1 MGLKNVFCPE
11 SVSLMPSELDVITSE
26 SSELIETDST
36 LPNFTKYR
44 KHLTSWVLSY
54 TSENTQQ
61 AYLNDVKIFCTFLDE
76 AGVDLLQV
84 RRTHL
89 DLFSRI
95 HEQYTESNASV
106 ARRLAAISAF
116 YRFLLL
122 DEVIEKSPADY
133 IRRPAIDPDFTAT
146 QALTQREALRLIDAA
161 TEHSLRAQTL
171 VDLLLSTGLRISE
184 ALNIKEADISE
195 GRLLITRKGGKKS
208 AVYLPE
214 HTLRN
219 LRELTQTTGH
229 DVENLQDTGVSPL
242 VFVTRT
248 GRSWQRTNVD
258 GLLRK
263 LALQSGI
270 RKTVSA
276 HVLRHTHAT
285 LALEMG
291 VALHHLQDSLGH
303 KDPRTTR
310 RYDHARTR
318 LENSSARV
326 VGSLFE

>member
-1 MGLKNVFCPE
+1 M
-11 SVSLMPSELDVITSE
+11 
-26 SSELIETDST
+26 SSELVEIISQPTELIPAHSIT
-36 LPNFTKYR
+36 LNFVKYR
-44 KHLTSWVLSY
+44 TLITSWVISY

-61 AYLNDVKIFCTFLDE
+61 AYLNDLKTFCSFLDHTHL
-76 AGVDLLQV
+76 DLLQV
-84 RRTHL
+84 TRTHL
-89 DLFSRI
+89 DIFTRLQ
-95 HEQYTESNASV
+95 EKTTGSNASV

-122 DEVIEKSPADY
+122 DEVIEKSPTNY
-133 IRRPAIDPDFTAT
+133 IRRPPVDPDFTAT
-146 QALTQREALRLIDAA
+146 EALTQREAIRLLDAA
-161 TEHSLRAQTL
+161 TDHSLRAQTL

-184 ALNIKEADISE
+184 ALNIRESDISE

-219 LRELTQTTGH
+219 LRELTQTTGRE
-229 DVENLQDTGVSPL
+229 VENLENKGGSAL

-248 GRSWQRTNVD
+248 GKPWQRSNVD

-263 LALQSGI
+263 IALKTGI
-270 RKTVSA
+270 KKTVSA

-310 RYDHARTR
+310 RYDHARSR

>member
-1 MGLKNVFCPE
+1 
-11 SVSLMPSELDVITSE
+11 MPSELVEITSE
-26 SSELIETDST
+26 TSELMEASSS
-36 LPNFTKYR
+36 LPNFL
-44 KHLTSWVLSY
+44 KHRDFIVSWALSY

-61 AYLNDVKIFCTFLDE
+61 AYLNDLKIFCTFLDE
-76 AGVDLLQV
+76 AGIDLLQV

-89 DLFSRI
+89 DIFSRI
-95 HEQYTESNASV
+95 HEQYTNSNASV

-122 DEVIEKSPADY
+122 DEVIEKSPAEY
-133 IRRPAIDPDFTAT
+133 IRRPTIDPDFTAT
-146 QALTQREALRLIDAA
+146 QALTQREALRLLDAA

-184 ALNIKEADISE
+184 ALSIRVSDISE
-195 GRLLITRKGGKKS
+195 GRLLITRKGGKKA

-219 LRELTQTTGH
+219 LRELTETTGSE
-229 DVENLQDTGVSPL
+229 VEKQSIGVSSL
-242 VFVTRT
+242 VFITRT
-248 GRSWQRTNVD
+248 GKPWQRSNVD

-263 LALQSGI
+263 LALTASI

-310 RYDHARTR
+310 RYDHARSR

-326 VGSLFE
+326 VGTLFE

>member
-1 MGLKNVFCPE
+1 
-11 SVSLMPSELDVITSE
+11 MPSELVEIISQPT
-26 SSELIETDST
+26 ELIPAHSIT
-36 LPNFTKYR
+36 LNFVKYR
-44 KHLTSWVLSY
+44 TLITSWVISY

-61 AYLNDVKIFCTFLDE
+61 AYLNDLKTFCSFLDHTHL
-76 AGVDLLQV
+76 DLLQV
-84 RRTHL
+84 TRTHL
-89 DLFSRI
+89 DIFTRLQ
-95 HEQYTESNASV
+95 EKTTGSNASV

-122 DEVIEKSPADY
+122 DEVIEKSPTNY
-133 IRRPAIDPDFTAT
+133 IRRPPVDPDFTAT
-146 QALTQREALRLIDAA
+146 EALTQREAIRLLDAA
-161 TEHSLRAQTL
+161 TDHSLRAQTL

-184 ALNIKEADISE
+184 ALNIRESDISE

-219 LRELTQTTGH
+219 LRELTQTTGRE
-229 DVENLQDTGVSPL
+229 VENLENKGGSAL

-248 GRSWQRTNVD
+248 GKPWQRSNVD

-263 LALQSGI
+263 IALKTGI
-270 RKTVSA
+270 KKTVSA

-310 RYDHARTR
+310 RYDHARSR

>member
-1 MGLKNVFCPE
+1 MSSELE
-11 SVSLMPSELDVITSE
+11 IIDSEPSELMGS
-26 SSELIETDST
+26 DST
-36 LPNFTKYR
+36 LPNFVKHR
-44 KHLTSWVLSY
+44 EHLTSWALSY
-54 TSENTQQ
+54 TSKNTQQ
-61 AYLNDVKIFCTFLDE
+61 AYLNDLKIFCTFLDE

-84 RRTHL
+84 LRTHL
-89 DLFSRI
+89 DVFSRV
-95 HEQYTESNASV
+95 HEQYTDSNASV

-122 DEVIEKSPADY
+122 DEVIEKSPAEY
-133 IRRPAIDPDFTAT
+133 IRRPTIDPDFTAT
-146 QALTQREALRLIDAA
+146 QALTQREALRLLDAA

-184 ALNIKEADISE
+184 ALSIRESDISE

-208 AVYLPE
+208 AVYLPG

-219 LRELTQTTGH
+219 LRELTRTTGS
-229 DVENLQDTGVSPL
+229 DVEHLNSSETSPL
-242 VFVTRT
+242 VFTTRT
-248 GRSWQRTNVD
+248 GKPWQRSNVD

-263 LALQSGI
+263 LALSAGI
-270 RKTVSA
+270 RKIVSA

-310 RYDHARTR
+310 RYDHARSR

>member
-1 MGLKNVFCPE
+1 
-11 SVSLMPSELDVITSE
+11 MPSELVEIISQPTELIPAHSITLNFVKYRTLITSWA
-26 SSELIETDST
+26 I
-36 LPNFTKYR
+36 
-44 KHLTSWVLSY
+44 SY

-61 AYLNDVKIFCTFLDE
+61 AYLNDLKTFCSFLDHTHL
-76 AGVDLLQV
+76 DLLQV
-84 RRTHL
+84 TRTHL
-89 DLFSRI
+89 DIFTRLQER
-95 HEQYTESNASV
+95 TTGSNASV

-122 DEVIEKSPADY
+122 DEVIEKSPASY
-133 IRRPAIDPDFTAT
+133 IRRPPVDPDFTAT
-146 QALTQREALRLIDAA
+146 EALTQREAIRLLDAA
-161 TEHSLRAQTL
+161 TDHSLRAQTL

-184 ALNIKEADISE
+184 ALNIRESDISE

-219 LRELTQTTGH
+219 LRELTQTTGRE
-229 DVENLQDTGVSPL
+229 VENLENKGGSAL

-248 GRSWQRTNVD
+248 GKPWQRSNVD

-263 LALQSGI
+263 IALKTGI
-270 RKTVSA
+270 KKTVSA

-310 RYDHARTR
+310 RYDHARSR

>member
-1 MGLKNVFCPE
+1 MSGELKIIASQPTE
-11 SVSLMPSELDVITSE
+11 LMT
-26 SSELIETDST
+26 TDSG
-36 LPNFTKYR
+36 LPNFVKYR
-44 KHLTSWVLSY
+44 ELIGSWVVSY

-76 AGVDLLQV
+76 ADVDLLQV

-89 DLFSRI
+89 DVFSRV
-95 HEQYTESNASV
+95 HEQYTNSNASL

-122 DEVIEKSPADY
+122 DEVIDKSPADY
-133 IRRPAIDPDFTAT
+133 IRRPAIDPDFTTT
-146 QALTQREALRLIDAA
+146 QALTQREALRLLDAA

-184 ALNIKEADISE
+184 ALNIRESDISE
-195 GRLLITRKGGKKS
+195 GRLVITRKGGKRA

-219 LRELTQTTGH
+219 LRELTGTTGAE
-229 DVENLQDTGVSPL
+229 VEAQGKAGVSPL
-242 VFVTRT
+242 VFTTRT
-248 GRSWQRTNVD
+248 GKPWQRSNVD

-263 LALQSGI
+263 LALKAGI
-270 RKTVSA
+270 DKRVSA

-310 RYDHARTR
+310 RYDHARSR

-326 VGSLFE
+326 VGTLFE

>member
-1 MGLKNVFCPE
+1 M
-11 SVSLMPSELDVITSE
+11 SSELDVMPSDA
-26 SSELIETDST
+26 SELMEASST
-36 LPNFTKYR
+36 PPNFVKYR
-44 KHLTSWVLSY
+44 ELIGSWVISY

-61 AYLNDVKIFCTFLDE
+61 AYLNDLKIFCTFLDE
-76 AGVDLLQV
+76 ADVDLLQV

-89 DLFSRI
+89 DVFSRV
-95 HEQYTESNASV
+95 HEQYTDSNASV
-106 ARRLAAISAF
+106 ARRLAAFSAF

-122 DEVIEKSPADY
+122 DEVIEKSPAEY

-146 QALTQREALRLIDAA
+146 QALTQREALRLLDAA
-161 TEHSLRAQTL
+161 TENSLRAQTL

-184 ALNIKEADISE
+184 ALNIRESDISE

-219 LRELTQTTGH
+219 LRELTRTTGS
-229 DVENLQDTGVSPL
+229 DVDHLESSGTSPL

-248 GRSWQRTNVD
+248 GQPWQRSNVD

-263 LALQSGI
+263 LALSAGI

-310 RYDHARTR
+310 RYDHARSR

-326 VGSLFE
+326 VGSIFE

>member
-1 MGLKNVFCPE
+1 
-11 SVSLMPSELDVITSE
+11 MPSELAEITSQ
-26 SSELIETDST
+26 STELTPAHSIT
-36 LPNFTKYR
+36 PNFVKYR
-44 KHLTSWVLSY
+44 TLITSWVISY

-61 AYLNDVKIFCTFLDE
+61 AYLNDLKTFCTFLDHTHL
-76 AGVDLLQV
+76 DLLQV
-84 RRTHL
+84 TRTHL
-89 DLFSRI
+89 DIFTRLQ
-95 HEQYTESNASV
+95 EKTTGSNASV

-133 IRRPAIDPDFTAT
+133 IRRPPVDPDFTAT
-146 QALTQREALRLIDAA
+146 EALTQRQALRLLDAA
-161 TEHSLRAQTL
+161 TEHSVRSQTL
-171 VDLLLSTGLRISE
+171 VDLLLSTGVRISE
-184 ALNIKEADISE
+184 ALGIRQADLSP
-195 GRLLITRKGGKKS
+195 GRLLITRKGGKRA

-214 HTLRN
+214 HTLQN
-219 LRELTQTTGH
+219 LRKLTDTTGAEVIETQTKSET
-229 DVENLQDTGVSPL
+229 SPL

-248 GRSWQRTNVD
+248 GKPWQRTNVD

-263 LALQSGI
+263 LALKAGI
-270 RKTVSA
+270 SKTVSA

-310 RYDHARTR
+310 RYDHARSK

>member
-1 MGLKNVFCPE
+1 
-11 SVSLMPSELDVITSE
+11 MPSELAESTSKL
-26 SSELIETDST
+26 SELMEAGST
-36 LPNFTKYR
+36 EPNFVKYR
-44 KHLTSWVLSY
+44 ELIGSWVISY

-61 AYLNDVKIFCTFLDE
+61 AYLNDLKIFCAFLDE
-76 AGVDLLQV
+76 AQVNLLQV

-89 DLFSRI
+89 DIFSRV
-95 HEQYTESNASV
+95 HEKFTDSNASL

-122 DEVIEKSPADY
+122 DEVIEKSPAEY
-133 IRRPAIDPDFTAT
+133 IRRPAVDPDFTAT
-146 QALTQREALRLIDAA
+146 EALTQREALRLLDVA

-184 ALNIKEADISE
+184 ALNIRESDISE

-219 LRELTQTTGH
+219 LRKLTSTTGSDIEH
-229 DVENLQDTGVSPL
+229 LDSSGTSPL
-242 VFVTRT
+242 VFITRT
-248 GRSWQRTNVD
+248 GQPWQRSNVD

-263 LALQSGI
+263 LALTASI

-310 RYDHARTR
+310 RYDHARSR
-318 LENSSARV
+318 LENSSARM
-326 VGSLFE
+326 VGSIFE

>member
-1 MGLKNVFCPE
+1 
-11 SVSLMPSELDVITSE
+11 MPSELVEIISQPT
-26 SSELIETDST
+26 ELIPAHSIT
-36 LPNFTKYR
+36 LNFVKYR
-44 KHLTSWVLSY
+44 TLITSWVISY

-61 AYLNDVKIFCTFLDE
+61 AYLNDLKTFCSFLDHTHL
-76 AGVDLLQV
+76 DLLQV
-84 RRTHL
+84 TRTHL
-89 DLFSRI
+89 DIFTRLQ
-95 HEQYTESNASV
+95 EKTTGSNASV

-116 YRFLLL
+116 YRFLTL
-122 DEVIEKSPADY
+122 DEVIEKSPANY
-133 IRRPAIDPDFTAT
+133 IRRPPVDPDFTAT
-146 QALTQREALRLIDAA
+146 EALTQREAIRLLDAA
-161 TEHSLRAQTL
+161 TDHSLRAQTL

-184 ALNIKEADISE
+184 ALNIRESDISE

-219 LRELTQTTGH
+219 LRELTQTTGRE
-229 DVENLQDTGVSPL
+229 VENLENKGGSAL

-248 GRSWQRTNVD
+248 GKPWQRSNVD

-263 LALQSGI
+263 IALKTGI
-270 RKTVSA
+270 KKTVSA

-310 RYDHARTR
+310 RYDHARSR

-326 VGSLFE
+326 VGSIFE

>member
-1 MGLKNVFCPE
+1 ME
-11 SVSLMPSELDVITSE
+11 VSSELDVMPSDASGLMSVD
-26 SSELIETDST
+26 SS
-36 LPNFTKYR
+36 LPNFV
-44 KHLTSWVLSY
+44 KHRNLIASWALSY

-61 AYLNDVKIFCTFLDE
+61 AYLNDLKTFCTFLDE
-76 AGVDLLQV
+76 AGVDLIQV
-84 RRTHL
+84 HRTHL
-89 DLFSRI
+89 DVFSRV
-95 HEQYTESNASV
+95 HEQYTNSNASV

-122 DEVIEKSPADY
+122 DEVIEKSPAEY

-146 QALTQREALRLIDAA
+146 QALTQREALRLLDAA

-171 VDLLLSTGLRISE
+171 VDLLLTTGLRISE
-184 ALNIKEADISE
+184 ALNIRESDISE

-219 LRELTQTTGH
+219 LRELTQTTGKE
-229 DVENLQDTGVSPL
+229 VENLENKGTSPL
-242 VFVTRT
+242 VFITRT
-248 GRSWQRTNVD
+248 GRPWQRSNAD

-263 LALQSGI
+263 LALTASI
-270 RKTVSA
+270 KKTVSA

-310 RYDHARTR
+310 RYDHARSR

-326 VGSLFE
+326 VGSIFE

>member
-1 MGLKNVFCPE
+1 MK
-11 SVSLMPSELDVITSE
+11 VSSELDIMPSDTSGLRSVD
-26 SSELIETDST
+26 SS
-36 LPNFTKYR
+36 LPNFV
-44 KHLTSWVLSY
+44 KHRDLIASWALSY

-61 AYLNDVKIFCTFLDE
+61 AYLNDLKMFCAFLDE
-76 AGVDLLQV
+76 AHMDLLQV

-89 DLFSRI
+89 DVFSRV
-95 HEQYTESNASV
+95 HEQYTDSNASV

-122 DEVIEKSPADY
+122 DEVIEKSPAEY
-133 IRRPAIDPDFTAT
+133 IRRPTIDPDFTAT
-146 QALTQREALRLIDAA
+146 QSLTQREALRLLDAA

-184 ALNIKEADISE
+184 ALNIRESDISE

-208 AVYLPE
+208 AMYLPE

-219 LRELTQTTGH
+219 LRDLTRTTGS
-229 DVENLQDTGVSPL
+229 DVEHLDSSGTSPL
-242 VFVTRT
+242 VFITRT
-248 GRSWQRTNVD
+248 GKPWQRSNVD

-263 LALQSGI
+263 LALTASI

-310 RYDHARTR
+310 RYDHARSR
-318 LENSSARV
+318 LENSSARI
-326 VGSLFE
+326 VGALFD

>member
-1 MGLKNVFCPE
+1 MSGELD
-11 SVSLMPSELDVITSE
+11 LIPSEA
-26 SSELIETDST
+26 SELIRADST
-36 LPNFTKYR
+36 EPNFVKYR
-44 KHLTSWVLSY
+44 EHLTSWALSY

-61 AYLNDVKIFCTFLDE
+61 AYLNDLKIFCTFLDE

-89 DLFSRI
+89 DVFSRV
-95 HEQYTESNASV
+95 HEQYTDSNASV

-122 DEVIEKSPADY
+122 EEVIEKSPAEY

-146 QALTQREALRLIDAA
+146 QALTQREALRLLDAA
-161 TEHSLRAQTL
+161 TEHSLRTQTL

-184 ALNIKEADISE
+184 ALNIREADISE

-214 HTLRN
+214 HTLKN
-219 LRELTQTTGH
+219 LRELTATTGQE
-229 DVENLQDTGVSPL
+229 VENQQNNGASPL
-242 VFVTRT
+242 MFVTRT
-248 GRSWQRTNVD
+248 GRPWQRSNVD

-263 LALQSGI
+263 LALTASI

-310 RYDHARTR
+310 RYDHARSR

-326 VGSLFE
+326 VGTLFE

>member
-1 MGLKNVFCPE
+1 
-11 SVSLMPSELDVITSE
+11 MPSELVEIISQPT
-26 SSELIETDST
+26 ELIPAHSIT
-36 LPNFTKYR
+36 LNFVKYR
-44 KHLTSWVLSY
+44 TLITSWVISY

-61 AYLNDVKIFCTFLDE
+61 AYLNDLKTFCTFLDHTHL
-76 AGVDLLQV
+76 DLLQV
-84 RRTHL
+84 TRTHL
-89 DLFSRI
+89 DIFTRLQ
-95 HEQYTESNASV
+95 EKTTGSNASV

-122 DEVIEKSPADY
+122 DEVIEKSPTNY
-133 IRRPAIDPDFTAT
+133 IRRPPVDPDFTAT
-146 QALTQREALRLIDAA
+146 EALTQREAIRLLDAA
-161 TEHSLRAQTL
+161 TDHSLRAQTL

-184 ALNIKEADISE
+184 ALNIRESDISE

-219 LRELTQTTGH
+219 LRELTQTTGRE
-229 DVENLQDTGVSPL
+229 VENLENKGGSAL

-248 GRSWQRTNVD
+248 GKPWQRSNVD

-263 LALQSGI
+263 IALKTGI
-270 RKTVSA
+270 KKTVSA

-310 RYDHARTR
+310 RYDHARSR

>member
-1 MGLKNVFCPE
+1 
-11 SVSLMPSELDVITSE
+11 MPSELVEIISQPT
-26 SSELIETDST
+26 ELIPAHSIT
-36 LPNFTKYR
+36 LNFVKYR
-44 KHLTSWVLSY
+44 TLITSWVISY

-61 AYLNDVKIFCTFLDE
+61 AYLNDLKTFCSFLDHTHL
-76 AGVDLLQV
+76 DLLQV
-84 RRTHL
+84 TRTHL
-89 DLFSRI
+89 DIFTRLQ
-95 HEQYTESNASV
+95 EKTTGSNASV

-122 DEVIEKSPADY
+122 DEVIEKSPASY
-133 IRRPAIDPDFTAT
+133 IRRPPVDPDFTAT
-146 QALTQREALRLIDAA
+146 EALTQREAIRLLDAA
-161 TEHSLRAQTL
+161 TDHSLRAQTL

-184 ALNIKEADISE
+184 ALNIRESDISE

-219 LRELTQTTGH
+219 MRELTQTTGRE
-229 DVENLQDTGVSPL
+229 VENLENKGGSAL

-248 GRSWQRTNVD
+248 GKPWQRSNVD

-263 LALQSGI
+263 IALKTGI
-270 RKTVSA
+270 KKTVSA

-310 RYDHARTR
+310 RYDHARSR

>member
-1 MGLKNVFCPE
+1 
-11 SVSLMPSELDVITSE
+11 MPSELVEITSE
-26 SSELIETDST
+26 TSGLIRTDST
-36 LPNFTKYR
+36 EPNFVKYR
-44 KHLTSWVLSY
+44 ELIGSWVISY

-61 AYLNDVKIFCTFLDE
+61 AYLNDLKIFCTFLDE

-89 DLFSRI
+89 DVFSRV
-95 HEQYTESNASV
+95 HEQYTDSNASV

-122 DEVIEKSPADY
+122 DEVIEKSPAEY
-133 IRRPAIDPDFTAT
+133 IRRPTIDPDFTAT
-146 QALTQREALRLIDAA
+146 QALAQRETLRLLDAA
-161 TEHSLRAQTL
+161 TEHSLRAQTV

-184 ALNIKEADISE
+184 ALSIRESDISE
-195 GRLLITRKGGKKS
+195 GRLLVTRKGGKKS

-219 LRELTQTTGH
+219 LRELTQTTGAE
-229 DVENLQDTGVSPL
+229 VENLENNETSAL
-242 VFVTRT
+242 VFITRT
-248 GRSWQRTNVD
+248 GRPWQRSNVD

-263 LALQSGI
+263 LALSASI

-310 RYDHARTR
+310 RYDHARSR
-318 LENSSARV
+318 LENSSARI
-326 VGSLFE
+326 VGSIFE

>member
-1 MGLKNVFCPE
+1 M
-11 SVSLMPSELDVITSE
+11 
-26 SSELIETDST
+26 SSELVEIISQPTELTPADSIT
-36 LPNFTKYR
+36 PNFVKYR
-44 KHLTSWVLSY
+44 TLITSWVISY

-61 AYLNDVKIFCTFLDE
+61 AYLNDLKTFCTFLDHIHL
-76 AGVDLLQV
+76 DLLTV
-84 RRTHL
+84 NRTHL
-89 DLFSRI
+89 DIFIRLQ
-95 HEQYTESNASV
+95 EKTTGSNASV

-122 DEVIEKSPADY
+122 DEVIEKSPANY
-133 IRRPAIDPDFTAT
+133 IRRPPVDPDFTAT
-146 QALTQREALRLIDAA
+146 EALTQREAIRLLDVAID
-161 TEHSLRAQTL
+161 HSLRAQTL
-171 VDLLLSTGLRISE
+171 VDLLLSTGLRIGE
-184 ALNIKEADISE
+184 ALGIRQADVSP
-195 GRLLITRKGGKKS
+195 GRLLITRKGGKRA

-214 HTLRN
+214 HTLAN
-219 LRELTQTTGH
+219 LRQLTGTSGEEVQTMQH
-229 DVENLQDTGVSPL
+229 QGVSAL
-242 VFVTRT
+242 IFVTRT
-248 GRSWQRTNVD
+248 GRPWQRTNVD

-263 LALQSGI
+263 LALRAGMS
-270 RKTVSA
+270 KTVSA

-310 RYDHARTR
+310 RYDHARSK

>member
-1 MGLKNVFCPE
+1 M
-11 SVSLMPSELDVITSE
+11 
-26 SSELIETDST
+26 SSELAAINSQPTELIPAHSIT
-36 LPNFTKYR
+36 PNFVKYR
-44 KHLTSWVLSY
+44 TLITSWVISY
-54 TSENTQQ
+54 TSQNTQQ
-61 AYLNDVKIFCTFLDE
+61 AYLHDLKTFCNFLDHTHL
-76 AGVDLLQV
+76 DLLQV
-84 RRTHL
+84 TRTHL
-89 DLFSRI
+89 DIFTRLQ
-95 HEQYTESNASV
+95 EQTTGSNASV

-122 DEVIEKSPADY
+122 DEVIEKSPASY
-133 IRRPAIDPDFTAT
+133 IRRPPVDPDFTAT
-146 QALTQREALRLIDAA
+146 EALTQREAIRLLDAA

-184 ALNIKEADISE
+184 ALNIRESDISE

-219 LRELTQTTGH
+219 LRELTQTTGRE
-229 DVENLQDTGVSPL
+229 VENLENKGGSAL

-248 GRSWQRTNVD
+248 GKPWQRSNVD

-263 LALQSGI
+263 IALKTGI
-270 RKTVSA
+270 KKTVSA

-310 RYDHARTR
+310 RYDHARSR

>member
-1 MGLKNVFCPE
+1 M
-11 SVSLMPSELDVITSE
+11 
-26 SSELIETDST
+26 
-36 LPNFTKYR
+36 
-44 KHLTSWVLSY
+44 
-54 TSENTQQ
+54 
-61 AYLNDVKIFCTFLDE
+61 FCTFLDE
-76 AGVDLLQV
+76 ASIDLLQV

-89 DLFSRI
+89 DVFSRV
-95 HEQYTESNASV
+95 HEKYTDSNASV

-122 DEVIEKSPADY
+122 DEVIDKSPADY
-133 IRRPAIDPDFTAT
+133 ICRPPVDPDFTAT
-146 QALTQREALRLIDAA
+146 QALTQREALRLLDAA

-184 ALNIKEADISE
+184 ALNIRESDISE

-219 LRELTQTTGH
+219 LRELTQTTGSE
-229 DVENLQDTGVSPL
+229 VENLENNNGKSPL
-242 VFVTRT
+242 IFVTRT
-248 GRSWQRTNVD
+248 GKAWQRTNVD

-263 LALQSGI
+263 LALKAGI

-310 RYDHARTR
+310 RYDHARAR

>member
-1 MGLKNVFCPE
+1 
-11 SVSLMPSELDVITSE
+11 MPSELVEIISQPT
-26 SSELIETDST
+26 ELIPAHSIT
-36 LPNFTKYR
+36 LNFVKYQT
-44 KHLTSWVLSY
+44 LITSWVISY

-61 AYLNDVKIFCTFLDE
+61 AYLNDLKTFCSFLDHTHL
-76 AGVDLLQV
+76 DLLQV
-84 RRTHL
+84 TRTHL
-89 DLFSRI
+89 DIFTRLQ
-95 HEQYTESNASV
+95 EKTTGSNASV

-122 DEVIEKSPADY
+122 DEVIEKSPASY
-133 IRRPAIDPDFTAT
+133 IRRPPVDPDFTAT
-146 QALTQREALRLIDAA
+146 EALTQREAIRLLDAA
-161 TEHSLRAQTL
+161 TDHSLRAQTL

-184 ALNIKEADISE
+184 ALNIRESDISE

-219 LRELTQTTGH
+219 LRELTQTTGRE
-229 DVENLQDTGVSPL
+229 VENLENKGGSAL

-248 GRSWQRTNVD
+248 GKPWQRSNVD

-263 LALQSGI
+263 IALKTGI
-270 RKTVSA
+270 KKTVSA

-310 RYDHARTR
+310 RYDHARSR

>member
-1 MGLKNVFCPE
+1 
-11 SVSLMPSELDVITSE
+11 MPSELVEITSE
-26 SSELIETDST
+26 TSELMEASST
-36 LPNFTKYR
+36 LPNFVQHR
-44 KHLTSWVLSY
+44 DLISSWALSY
-54 TSENTQQ
+54 TSANTQQ
-61 AYLNDVKIFCTFLDE
+61 AYLNDLKIFCTFLDE
-76 AGVDLLQV
+76 AHVDLLQV

-89 DLFSRI
+89 DVFSRI
-95 HEQYTESNASV
+95 HEKYTNSNASI

-122 DEVIEKSPADY
+122 DEVIEKSPAEY
-133 IRRPAIDPDFTAT
+133 IRRPTIDPDFTAT
-146 QALTQREALRLIDAA
+146 EALTQREALRLLDAA
-161 TEHSLRAQTL
+161 IEHSLRAQTL

-184 ALNIKEADISE
+184 ALSIRESDISE

-219 LRELTQTTGH
+219 LRELTQTTGKEI
-229 DVENLQDTGVSPL
+229 ENLENKGIAPL

-248 GRSWQRTNVD
+248 GKPWQRTNVD

-263 LALQSGI
+263 LALTASI

-310 RYDHARTR
+310 RYDHARSR

>member
-1 MGLKNVFCPE
+1 
-11 SVSLMPSELDVITSE
+11 MPSELVEITSE
-26 SSELIETDST
+26 TSGLIRTDST
-36 LPNFTKYR
+36 EPNFVKYR
-44 KHLTSWVLSY
+44 DLIASWALSY

-61 AYLNDVKIFCTFLDE
+61 AYLNDLKIFCTFLDE
-76 AGVDLLQV
+76 AGIDLLQV

-89 DLFSRI
+89 NVFSRV
-95 HEQYTESNASV
+95 HEQYTDSNASV

-122 DEVIEKSPADY
+122 DEVIEKSPAEY

-146 QALTQREALRLIDAA
+146 EALTQREALRLLDAA

-184 ALNIKEADISE
+184 ALNIRESDISE

-208 AVYLPE
+208 AVYLPG
-214 HTLRN
+214 HTLSN

-229 DVENLQDTGVSPL
+229 EVENLQDNGASASPL

-248 GRSWQRTNVD
+248 GRPWRRTNVD
-258 GLLRK
+258 ALLRK
-263 LALQSGI
+263 LSLGAGI

>member
-1 MGLKNVFCPE
+1 
-11 SVSLMPSELDVITSE
+11 MPSEIVETTSQP
-26 SSELIETDST
+26 SELMNTDSS
-36 LPNFTKYR
+36 LPNFVKYR
-44 KHLTSWVLSY
+44 ELIGSWVISY

-61 AYLNDVKIFCTFLDE
+61 AYLNDLKIFCAFLDE
-76 AGVDLLQV
+76 TRIDLLQV

-89 DLFSRI
+89 NVFSRV
-95 HEQYTESNASV
+95 HETTTDSNASV

-122 DEVIEKSPADY
+122 DEVIERSPTDY
-133 IRRPAIDPDFTAT
+133 IRRPPVDPDFTAT
-146 QALTQREALRLIDAA
+146 QALTQREALRLLDAA
-161 TEHSLRAQTL
+161 TEHSLRARTL

-184 ALNIKEADISE
+184 ALNLRQSDISE
-195 GRLLITRKGGKKS
+195 GRLLITRKGDKKA

-219 LRELTQTTGH
+219 LRELTATTGQEIQTSGN
-229 DVENLQDTGVSPL
+229 DGRTPL
-242 VFVTRT
+242 VFLTRT
-248 GRSWQRTNVD
+248 GKPWQRTNVD

-263 LALQSGI
+263 LALKAGI
-270 RKTVSA
+270 RKIVSA

-310 RYDHARTR
+310 RYDHARSK
-318 LENSSARV
+318 LENSSARI
-326 VGSLFE
+326 VGSIFE

>member
-1 MGLKNVFCPE
+1 MSG
-11 SVSLMPSELDVITSE
+11 ELVEIDSE
-26 SSELIETDST
+26 SSELINTDSS
-36 LPNFTKYR
+36 LPNFVKYR
-44 KHLTSWVLSY
+44 DFITAWVLSY
-54 TSENTQQ
+54 TSPNTQV
-61 AYLNDVKIFCTFLDE
+61 AYTNDLKIFCAFLDE
-76 AGVDLLQV
+76 AQTDLLQV

-89 DLFSRI
+89 DVFSRV
-95 HEQYTESNASV
+95 HEQYTDSAASV
-106 ARRLAAISAF
+106 ARRLATISAF

-122 DEVIEKSPADY
+122 DEVIEKSPAEY
-133 IRRPAIDPDFTAT
+133 IRRPPVDPDFTAT
-146 QALTQREALRLIDAA
+146 QALTQREALRLLDAA
-161 TEHSLRAQTL
+161 TAHSLRAQTL

-184 ALNIKEADISE
+184 ALNIRESDISE

-208 AVYLPE
+208 AVYLPA
-214 HTLRN
+214 HTLEN
-219 LRELTQTTGH
+219 LRELTQTTGRE
-229 DVENLQDTGVSPL
+229 VETQSNGSSPL
-242 VFVTRT
+242 VFITRT
-248 GRSWQRTNVD
+248 GRPWQRTNVD
-258 GLLRK
+258 ALLRK
-263 LALQSGI
+263 LSLGAGI

-310 RYDHARTR
+310 RYDHARSR

>member
-1 MGLKNVFCPE
+1 M
-11 SVSLMPSELDVITSE
+11 SSELDVMPSDASGLMSVD
-26 SSELIETDST
+26 SS
-36 LPNFTKYR
+36 LPNFV
-44 KHLTSWVLSY
+44 KHRDLIVSWALSY

-61 AYLNDVKIFCTFLDE
+61 AYLNDLKIFCTFLDE
-76 AGVDLLQV
+76 AQVDLLQV

-89 DLFSRI
+89 DVFSRV
-95 HEQYTESNASV
+95 HEQYTNSNASV

-122 DEVIEKSPADY
+122 DEVIEKSPAEY
-133 IRRPAIDPDFTAT
+133 IRRPTIDPDFTAT
-146 QALTQREALRLIDAA
+146 EALTQREALRLLDAA

-184 ALNIKEADISE
+184 ALSIRESDISE
-195 GRLLITRKGGKKS
+195 GKLLITRKGGKKS

-219 LRELTQTTGH
+219 LRELTQTTGLE
-229 DVENLQDTGVSPL
+229 VETQGKTGTSPL
-242 VFVTRT
+242 VFITRT
-248 GRSWQRTNVD
+248 GKPWQRSNVD

-263 LALQSGI
+263 LAVKAGI
-270 RKTVSA
+270 DKTVSA

-291 VALHHLQDSLGH
+291 VPLHHLQDSLGH

-310 RYDHARTR
+310 RYDHARAR

>member
-1 MGLKNVFCPE
+1 ME
-11 SVSLMPSELDVITSE
+11 VSSELDVMPSDASGLMSID
-26 SSELIETDST
+26 SS
-36 LPNFTKYR
+36 LPNFVQHR
-44 KHLTSWVLSY
+44 DLIVSWALSY

-61 AYLNDVKIFCTFLDE
+61 AYLNDLKIFCTFLDE

-84 RRTHL
+84 GRTHL
-89 DLFSRI
+89 DVFSRV

-133 IRRPAIDPDFTAT
+133 IRRPPVDPDFTAT
-146 QALTQREALRLIDAA
+146 EALTQREVLRLLDAA

-171 VDLLLSTGLRISE
+171 VDLLLTTGLRISE
-184 ALNIKEADISE
+184 ALNIRESDISV

-208 AVYLPE
+208 AVYLPG
-214 HTLRN
+214 HTLQN
-219 LRELTQTTGH
+219 LRKLTTTTGLE
-229 DVENLQDTGVSPL
+229 VETQGKTGASPL
-242 VFVTRT
+242 VFITRT
-248 GRSWQRTNVD
+248 GRPWQRSNVD

-263 LALQSGI
+263 LALKAGI

-310 RYDHARTR
+310 RYDHARSR

>member
-1 MGLKNVFCPE
+1 
-11 SVSLMPSELDVITSE
+11 MPSELVEIISQPT
-26 SSELIETDST
+26 ELIPAHSIT
-36 LPNFTKYR
+36 LNFVKYR
-44 KHLTSWVLSY
+44 TLITSWVISY

-61 AYLNDVKIFCTFLDE
+61 AYLNDLKTFCSFLDHTHL
-76 AGVDLLQV
+76 DLLQV
-84 RRTHL
+84 TRTHL
-89 DLFSRI
+89 DIFTRLQ
-95 HEQYTESNASV
+95 EKTTGSNASV

-122 DEVIEKSPADY
+122 DEVIEKSPASY
-133 IRRPAIDPDFTAT
+133 IRRPPVDPDFTAT
-146 QALTQREALRLIDAA
+146 EALTQREAIRLLDAA
-161 TEHSLRAQTL
+161 TDHSLRAQTL

-184 ALNIKEADISE
+184 ALNIRESDISE

-219 LRELTQTTGH
+219 LRELTQTTGRE
-229 DVENLQDTGVSPL
+229 VENLENKGGSAL

-248 GRSWQRTNVD
+248 GKPWQRSNVD

-263 LALQSGI
+263 IALKTGI
-270 RKTVSA
+270 KKTVSA

-310 RYDHARTR
+310 RYDHARSR

>member
-1 MGLKNVFCPE
+1 MEV
-11 SVSLMPSELDVITSE
+11 
-26 SSELIETDST
+26 SSELGVMPSDASGLMSVDSS
-36 LPNFTKYR
+36 LPNFV
-44 KHLTSWVLSY
+44 KHRDLIVSWALSY

-61 AYLNDVKIFCTFLDE
+61 AYFNNLKIFCTFLDE
-76 AGVDLLQV
+76 AGIDLLQV

-89 DLFSRI
+89 DVFSRV
-95 HEQYTESNASV
+95 HEKHTDSNASV

-122 DEVIEKSPADY
+122 DEVIEKSPAEY

-146 QALTQREALRLIDAA
+146 QALTQREALRLLDAA

-184 ALNIKEADISE
+184 ALSIRESDISE

-219 LRELTQTTGH
+219 LRELTQTTGLE
-229 DVENLQDTGVSPL
+229 VETQGKTGTSPL
-242 VFVTRT
+242 VFITRT
-248 GRSWQRTNVD
+248 GKPWQRSNVD

-263 LALQSGI
+263 LALKAGI

-291 VALHHLQDSLGH
+291 VALHHLKDSLGH

-310 RYDHARTR
+310 RYDHARSR

>member
-1 MGLKNVFCPE
+1 MAE
-11 SVSLMPSELDVITSE
+11 ISSELVGITSE
-26 SSELIETDST
+26 SSELIKTGST
-36 LPNFTKYR
+36 EPNFVKYR
-44 KHLTSWVLSY
+44 DLITAWVLSY
-54 TSENTQQ
+54 TPENTQQ
-61 AYLNDVKIFCTFLDE
+61 AYLHDLKIFCAFLDE
-76 AGVDLLQV
+76 AGIDLLQV

-89 DLFSRI
+89 DVFSRV
-95 HEQYTESNASV
+95 HEQYTDSPALV

-146 QALTQREALRLIDAA
+146 QALTQREALRLLDAA
-161 TEHSLRAQTL
+161 AEHSLRSQTL

-184 ALNIKEADISE
+184 ALNIRESDISE
-195 GRLLITRKGGKKS
+195 GRLLITRKSGKKS

-214 HTLRN
+214 HTLGN
-219 LRELTQTTGH
+219 LRELTQTTGA
-229 DVENLQDTGVSPL
+229 EIETQSNGTSASPL

-248 GRSWQRTNVD
+248 GRPWQRTNVD

-263 LALQSGI
+263 LALTAGI

-291 VALHHLQDSLGH
+291 VPLHHLQDSLGH

-310 RYDHARTR
+310 RYDHARSR
-318 LENSSARV
+318 LENSSARI
-326 VGSLFE
+326 VGAIFE